1 MIFAVAIV
9 AILVTAGAAA
19 LLLSTGGKGDS
30 DKVNVVASFYPLAY
44 MAKTIG
50 GDKVSVSTLIPEN
63 TEVHSWSPSAADILA
78 ADKADLFIYNGAS
91 LDMWVENQLLP
102 AIDTSDTTVVKTT
115 AGMVLHEGSGEDA
128 VEDTRFFVFDND
140 KQQLLVYDSH
150 DGAMVLSQTF
160 PFGLNMTATYS
171 GYFDPAIEATNS
183 AGYKLLFIPN
193 LNNVTVLNTG
203 LHGDHFHDAEV
214 VTVIDVGKPLHAH
227 VSEDGQYVAFALDN
241 DNGVLII
248 PVNAP
253 AEYKVVLDPAGSS
266 STNHAT
272 VVFDDD
278 NLVYYADMR
287 ETGNNPE
294 NLMIVDAETGEI
306 VLSGGYAGNA
316 PHGGQYSS
324 VTGKVYLDCADGL
337 AVVGPDG
344 YEKTI
349 PYGHDGGRLS
359 RSWISENGTWVISY
373 VGDTGRGLAY
383 ASIVAYDIVNES
395 LVAEIDVEVQ
405 QKANH
410 GWPASIL
417 LEDGRTVA
425 ISDPATGKVLLIDVA
440 TGTVDEI
447 DLEAEAPL
455 MMRLVQ
461 DVDSHNLWVV
471 TGDNMM
477 YLIDPEHGHVELEME
492 VPEPEL
498 GRNIVMSA
506 VSPTEGEG
514 HSHDHDHDHEGV
526 YDPHTWISPF
536 NARQQAKA
544 IYDALVAEDPDN
556 ADYYAER
563 WEELDQK
570 LADLDERYQNE
581 LAETSADVIFVT
593 HEAYGYLADRYG
605 FEQEGAIGISA
616 DEQPSASALAHLV
629 EEMMEHGIYVVYL
642 DPVYTDSYANTLK
655 NNVESLSGH
664 SVQVLKLYLMTGT
677 VDGLDCLGQMEAN
690 LESLKTGLGA
700 SG

>member
-140 KQQLLVYDSH
+140 NAQLLIYDSH
-150 DGAMVLSQTF
+150 DGSIVLSQTF
-160 PFGLNMTATYS
+160 PFGLDMTATYS

-227 VSEDGQYVAFALDN
+227 VSEDGKYVAFALDN
-241 DNGVLII
+241 GNGVLVI
-248 PVNAP
+248 PVDAP
-253 AEYKVVLDPAGSS
+253 ADYEIVLDTAGSS
-266 STNHAT
+266 ATNHAT
-272 VVFDDD
+272 VVFDGD

-287 ETGNNPE
+287 ETGNDQE
-294 NLMIVDAETGEI
+294 NLMIVDAETGEKL
-306 VLSGGYAGNA
+306 LSGGYAGNA
-316 PHGGQYSS
+316 PHGGVYSP
-324 VTGKVYLDCADGL
+324 VTGKVYLNCADGL
-337 AVVGPDG
+337 SVVGEDG

-349 PYGHDGGRLS
+349 PYVHDGGRLS

-383 ASIVAYDIVNES
+383 ATIVAYDIVNES

-405 QKANH
+405 QKAAH

-425 ISDPATGKVLLIDVA
+425 ISDPATGAVLLIDVA
-440 TGTVDEI
+440 TGTVDRI

-471 TGDNMM
+471 TGENKM

-492 VPEPEL
+492 IAEPML
-498 GRNIVMSA
+498 GMNIVMSA
-506 VSPTEGEG
+506 VSPTEGGG
-514 HSHDHDHDHEGV
+514 HSHDGHEHEEL

-536 NARQQAKA
+536 NARQQAKV
-544 IYDALVAEDPDN
+544 IYDALVVEDPDN
-556 ADYYAER
+556 TEYYTER
-563 WEELDQK
+563 WEELDGK
-570 LADLDERYQNE
+570 LKELDERYMDE
-581 LAETSADVIFVT
+581 LAETSAGVIFVS
-593 HEAYGYLADRYG
+593 HKAYGYLADRYG

-616 DEQPSASALAHLV
+616 DEQPSSSALAHLV
-629 EEMMEHGIYVVYL
+629 EEMIEHEIYVVYL

-655 NNVESLSGH
+655 SNVESLSGH
-664 SVQVLKLYLMTGT
+664 SVQVLKLYLMTGA
-677 VDGLDCLGQMEAN
+677 VDGLDYLEQMAQN

-700 SG
+700 SR